1 MRTAALVL
9 VSNRRRCLHDLR
21 EYRITDGKPAYYFLL
36 RISKDLRSF
45 ICGRNF
51 QTLPS
56 STSEKLVTSVV
67 TLVTHVTLN
76 YGESAGTYLVKAS
89 LNESSL

>member
-1 MRTAALVL
+1 MRTLVVVL
-9 VSNRRRCLHDLR
+9 VSNRRICLHGLR
-21 EYRITDGKPAYYFLL
+21 GHRIADGNPAYYFLL

-45 ICGRNF
+45 ICGGDF

-67 TLVTHVTLN
+67 TLVTLVTLN
-76 YGESAGTYLVKAS
+76 YGEGAGMYLVKAS